1 MSAGVFDLDGKYESN
16 GGQVYRCRPQPE
28 TSELTIGG
36 TANDYPAGAVTAGI
50 GSLKLSK
57 GNRELGVVPRR
68 VKVRWTAA
76 PTGPQADYGGID
88 STFIV
93 PVFNPTVFDG
103 YEEGASGTYLGVA
116 CVLDKKFPENV
127 N

>member
-1 MSAGVFDLDGKYESN
+1 MSAGNFDLNGKYESD

-28 TSELTIGG
+28 TSELELDSVE
-36 TANDYPAGAVTAGI
+36 NVYPVGVVTAGI
-50 GSLKLSK
+50 GSIALSK

-76 PTGPQADYGGID
+76 PTGAQADYGGID
-88 STFIV
+88 STFLV
-93 PVFNPTVFDG
+93 PVFSPAT
-103 YEEGASGTYLGVA
+103 YAAYSEGDTGTYLGVA
-116 CVLDKKFPENV
+116 CTLDKKFPERV